1 MATVHKE
8 FTVHASAAHVWSA
21 IRDIGA
27 VHSRL
32 AQRFVTDTRVEGDT
46 RLVTFANGV
55 TVRERIVTIDESR
68 RRLAYAVVEW
78 RATHY
83 NASFQVFPEGDA
95 RARIVWTADFL
106 PNDLAD
112 LIDGLMEQ
120 GVAAMRQ
127 TLDASV
133 PRQASAS

>member
-1 MATVHKE
+1 
-8 FTVHASAAHVWSA
+8 
-21 IRDIGA
+21 
-27 VHSRL
+27 
-32 AQRFVTDTRVEGDT
+32 
-46 RLVTFANGV
+46 
-55 TVRERIVTIDESR
+55 VRERIVTIDESQ

-83 NASFQVFPEGDA
+83 NASFQVFPESDA

-106 PNDLAD
+106 PNDLAN

-127 TLDASV
+127 TLETSA